1 MVSLEGQEFHQFRVD
16 EEFLAA
22 EGHFGEHAD
31 FGQLLEITGGS
42 LSCGDAGLGDILDAA
57 VRLLEHQIHQL
68 PGIDFR
74 GGGPHVFD
82 GVKRELADGL
92 D

>member
-31 FGQLLEITGGS
+31 FGQLLEAKKTCRDFWVFETGFDFVS
-42 LSCGDAGLGDILDAA
+42 QAGTGCWNAF
-57 VRLLEHQIHQL
+57 
-68 PGIDFR
+68 DFCD
-74 GGGPHVFD
+74 FCD
-82 GVKRELADGL
+82 MS
-92 D
+92 